1 MSAFTAKLSGSLMM
15 LIIICF
21 FLPFIAISCDHKQVA
36 QLTGIQLVTGTK
48 VKQATFLRETRV
60 VPPQPWAIIPF
71 GLAIAGTVLG
81 FGGKGR
87 SGTILQLVGSTV
99 AVTALL
105 LLKNKLYHEMLQ
117 YPKLLF
123 CVEYLPCYWITLGLF
138 ACVVVVNVT
147 GCILHERRM
156 R

>member
-1 MSAFTAKLSGSLMM
+1 MRVFTAKLSGSLMT

-21 FLPFIAISCDHKQVA
+21 CLPFIAISCDHKQVA

-48 VKQATFLRETRV
+48 VKQATLLQETRV
-60 VPPQPWAIIPF
+60 VPPQPWAVIPF
-71 GLAIAGTVLG
+71 GLAIVGMVLG
-81 FGGKGR
+81 FWGKGR
-87 SGTILQLVGSTV
+87 IGTILQSVGSTV
-99 AVTALL
+99 AVIALL
-105 LLKNKLYHEMLQ
+105 LLKNKLYQEMLQ

-138 ACVVVVNVT
+138 ACVAVVNVA

>member
-1 MSAFTAKLSGSLMM
+1 MRAFMAKLSGSLMM

-36 QLTGIQLVTGTK
+36 QLAGIQLVTGTK
-48 VKQATFLRETRV
+48 MEQKGLLCQEARV

-71 GLAIAGTVLG
+71 GLAIAGTALG
-81 FGGKGR
+81 FWGKGR
-87 SGTILQLVGSTV
+87 IGTILQSVGSTV
-99 AVTALL
+99 AVIALL

-138 ACVVVVNVT
+138 ACVVVVNVA
-147 GCILHERRM
+147 GCIRKSFTG
-156 R
+156 